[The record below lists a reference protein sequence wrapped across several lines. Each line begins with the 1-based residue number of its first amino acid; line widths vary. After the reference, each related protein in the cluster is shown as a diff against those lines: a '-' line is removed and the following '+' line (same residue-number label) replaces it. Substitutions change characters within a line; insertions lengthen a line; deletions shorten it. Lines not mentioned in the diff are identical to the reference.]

1 MPTQSLLFKNRIA
14 INENISVMIPTV
26 GEIIDN
32 EDAYYSIVSALTSS
46 PVDLMVQL
54 DDIGIDF
61 TSINDYEL
69 FLLLFSTFK
78 EQDTSLV
85 FGELDLSKFT
95 VAINPQNENIILIDR
110 EHDIRI
116 DQAIYE
122 QIANTLRQIH
132 GLEKN
137 LRKPANGAAKA
148 FMLERARV
156 KLNREKRRVRK
167 SQLETLIV
175 AMVNTEQYKYNFEST
190 RMLSIFQ
197 FNECVQQIIKK
208 VNYDNQMHGVYA
220 GTVSVKDLNPKDL
233 NWLEHN

>member
-190 RMLSIFQ
+190 RTLSIFQ